1 MVERLPCPSNT
12 SVSYNLYFFGVK
24 KIKISKKKW
33 QLKKKSWLSRENS
46 FAFRRVIFISLQMR
60 ANNATARAGV
70 LSAPVPRARN
80 MQAQVL
86 NARCPPTS
94 SNEFENTKLPATLK
108 LINLKTLTSPYS
120 ANNKRQLH
128 LQPSFQ
134 VFSNVCSMHGQGF

>member
-1 MVERLPCPSNT
+1 
-12 SVSYNLYFFGVK
+12 
-24 KIKISKKKW
+24 
-33 QLKKKSWLSRENS
+33 
-46 FAFRRVIFISLQMR
+46 MR

-80 MQAQVL
+80 MQICM

-94 SNEFENTKLPATLK
+94 SDEFENTKLPSTLK
-108 LINLKTLTSPYS
+108 LINLKTLTSPFS

-134 VFSNVCSMHGQGF
+134 VFSSVCSMHGQGF